1 MNAPAPEFEQVGKS
15 SVYETRVAGSVG
27 WAGYL
32 LASGTLPASIP
43 FQSSLTTYN
52 GHYLFCAARPAG
64 LDADPAGFAEK
75 ALRYISGATRNRA
88 VVWLA
93 SPSDPGMF
101 GDFKQYGL
109 PFLFI
114 ANVYQAT
121 DDLNLW
127 FGTNASFYILA
138 QTRLMI
144 SNGALQ
150 VYASASAVPPF
161 IGFRDKGFKTLGI
174 QLSAGAD
181 NRISAFVPFTGA
193 NTGCATFS
201 GVLDTNLA
209 FVAQGLGQGFRY
221 VVNNQT
227 SSSVETIDYQAFA
240 VSQLPP
246 SLPVAGSFDPS
257 DPANRV
263 ITAASLEQ
271 GYLRSGMALKGAP
284 GLVSQYRTTGGLPV
298 VLTPL
303 GSDDADIAPALG
315 AGGFAWATGA
325 MRTALTGTAAVYLG
339 LTGKYGLGVD
349 KIVAGTPQRLMGG
362 VFGSESLSFITY
374 DHALPSARNDLLHT
388 IPARPGY
395 APVFPFETAD
405 LNMPDSGAVS
415 PRLTHDYQTG
425 WSTLVAGAGSIAYSA
440 EPEGSALY
448 AALPSDPAPNADDV
462 AVLGSAPPAMPL
474 AQGADR
480 TFPLVPYGG
489 AAGVDGRTLVQ
500 FESQIIAATRKT
512 LISSYGADTWAARA
526 QATRTFASAGPR
538 AMETPPIDGTTPQ
551 GFIVQRDPATG
562 AYLKV
567 TMAQSLIPPLPPS
580 PPPPSPQTGE
590 ASVLP
595 FELVHPTVAMQDAL
609 QTNQLFMVAVNPEP
623 LTDPAVSA
631 TFSNTVRMADWTM
644 TANVGAGASATAYK
658 NVLIMKFCSGSLL
671 ERVTNPNRWTAAE
684 TFSILPGT
692 PPETRALSYTGL
704 SQWLQD
710 YIAAAIAKSTGPS
723 GAFYQNFA
731 QIAAD
736 PDWTGV
742 IVLAADLSAQ
752 DLPKEIAGLAAGI
765 DFTRFAA
772 HHFGFT
778 VSRVEVDKASS
789 QISMAKGNSSL
800 FGLIDYEDPLYAAN
814 IAAGVGPSVPVPVS
828 MQGDFD
834 FTVLQLQS
842 LFEHAKLV
850 RFQSHIQ
857 LSIKA
862 LFAAPVTKLFNAGQG
877 QPFPGIVLGGSY
889 VEQNGRASYVFE
901 QNDPNVLISPSNVL
915 PAVAFN
921 RVQFNTLGTR
931 DNGATVAS
939 SFLVWGAFDFTALTN
954 TMGDTL
960 DLLSFGSPA
969 GTPPSAL
976 GKGLAFSGL
985 MIGMSYPATTPS
997 AKRFAVDTGNL
1008 AWDLNASAP
1017 RDESLFRGFALQLK
1031 SFVNATGDQKP
1042 GDFGFLP
1049 VTSQLNLAE
1058 LGGPWFGA
1066 VYDITLGGPGALAS
1080 GMGFQSQLLAAWSPA
1095 TTGTDSERSLFIGM
1109 SLPGAAPGASMFS
1122 LQGVLKVAVGSVSIL
1137 RQPVAK
1143 APGRTLIAGE
1153 QDFFY
1158 CLRIDDIGIKIF
1170 GIVKLPPSANI
1181 QFFLFGDP
1189 NSSGSLGWYAAY
1201 VADDN
1206 PGCSQSLAFAP
1217 VAETHAEEP
1226 A

>member
-1 MNAPAPEFEQVGKS
+1 MDAPVPQFEQVGTS

-32 LASGTLPASIP
+32 LPPGGSLPGSIG
-43 FQSSLTTYN
+43 FEASLTSQN
-52 GHYLFCAARPAG
+52 GNYLFCTARPAG
-64 LDADPAGFAEK
+64 LDADPAGFAAK
-75 ALRYISGATRNRA
+75 ALAYIAKAAPRSRA
-88 VVWLA
+88 IVWLA
-93 SPSDPGMF
+93 SASDPGMF

-109 PFLFI
+109 PFMF
-114 ANVYQAT
+114 AQNVYGVT
-121 DDLNLW
+121 SDLNLW
-127 FGTNASFYILA
+127 FGANASFYILN
-138 QTRLMI
+138 QTRLAI
-144 SNGALQ
+144 VDGALQ
-150 VYASASAVPPF
+150 FHASSSSVPPF
-161 IGFRDKGFKTLGI
+161 IGFRDKGLKTLGI
-174 QLSAGAD
+174 QLAPGAN
-181 NRISAFVPFTGA
+181 NRISIFVPFSGA
-193 NTGCATFS
+193 NTGCATFN
-201 GVLDTNLA
+201 GAVNTNLA
-209 FVAQGLGQGFRY
+209 FVTQGLGQGFRY
-221 VVNNQT
+221 IVNDQA
-227 SSSVETIDYQAFA
+227 SGKVETVNYAAFA
-240 VSQLPP
+240 VPQLPA
-246 SLPVAGSFDPS
+246 SLPVAGAFDLS

-263 ITAASLEQ
+263 IPAALLEQ
-271 GYLRSGMALKGAP
+271 GYLRSGLALKGAP
-284 GLVSQYRTTGGLPV
+284 ALTSQYRTTGGLPV
-298 VLTPL
+298 VLTPI
-303 GSDDADIAPALG
+303 GSSDADIAPALG
-315 AGGFAWATGA
+315 AGGFAWATA
-325 MRTALTGTAAVYLG
+325 AASTAPTVSAAAYLG
-339 LTGKYGLGVD
+339 LAGRYGLGV
-349 KIVAGTPQRLMGG
+349 AGIAPGKPEKLMGG
-362 VFGSESLSFITY
+362 LFGSESLSFQTY
-374 DHALPSARNDLLHT
+374 DPGLSAAQNDLLNS
-388 IPARPGY
+388 IPSQPAY
-395 APVFPFETAD
+395 APVFPFDTVD
-405 LNMPDSGAVS
+405 LNNPESGAVAD
-415 PRLTHDYQTG
+415 RLTAVYQTP
-425 WSTLVAGAGSIAYSA
+425 WSTLVAGAGTIDYSA

-448 AALPSDPAPNADDV
+448 GTLDSDPAPNAAGV
-462 AVLGSAPPAMPL
+462 AVLGSAPPNMPL
-474 AQGADR
+474 AQGNDK
-480 TFPLVPYGG
+480 TFPLAPYGG
-489 AAGVDGRTLVQ
+489 AAGAGVDGTTLVQ
-500 FESQIIAATRKT
+500 FESQIIAARRKT
-512 LISSYGADTWAARA
+512 LISGYGAKTWAARA
-526 QATRTFASAGPR
+526 KATQAFASASD
-538 AMETPPIDGTTPQ
+538 AAKAADPPTDGTTPQ
-551 GFIVQRDPATG
+551 GFIVQRDPTG

-567 TMAQSLIPPLPPS
+567 TMAQSVIPAPIPPPTLPD
-580 PPPPSPQTGE
+580 TI
-590 ASVLP
+590 LP
-595 FELVHPTVAMQDAL
+595 FELQHPTQAMQDAL

-623 LTDPAVSA
+623 FIDPAAQA
-631 TFSNTVRMADWTM
+631 TFSNTINIADWTM

-658 NVLIMKFCSGSLL
+658 NVLIMKFCSGSLQD
-671 ERVTNPNRWTAAE
+671 RVTNPNRWTAADA
-684 TFSILPGT
+684 FSLLPDT
-692 PPETRALSYTGL
+692 SPELKALSYTGL

-731 QIAAD
+731 QIAVD

-778 VSRVEVDKASS
+778 VSRVEVDKAAK

-814 IAAGVGPSVPVPVS
+814 ISAGVGPSVPVPVS

-842 LFEHAKLV
+842 LFEHARLV

-877 QPFPGIVLGGSY
+877 QPFPGIVLAGSY

-901 QNDPNVLISPSNVL
+901 QNDPNVLMSPSNVL

-939 SFLVWGAFDFTALTN
+939 SFLVWGAFDFTALK
-954 TMGDTL
+954 GKDDETL
-960 DLLSFGSPA
+960 DLLSFGSRD
-969 GTPPSAL
+969 GTLPPEL
-976 GKGLAFSGL
+976 GVGLAFSGL
-985 MIGMSYPATTPS
+985 TIGMTYPTTTPS
-997 AKRFAVDTGNL
+997 AKRFAMDTGNL
-1008 AWDLNASAP
+1008 AWDLNASFP
-1017 RDESLFRGFALQLK
+1017 REQSLFRGFALQLK

-1042 GDFGFLP
+1042 ADFGFLP
-1049 VTSQLNLAE
+1049 VTSALNLAE
-1058 LGGPWFGA
+1058 LDGPWFGA

-1080 GMGFQSQLLAAWSPA
+1080 GMGFQSQLLAAWSP
-1095 TTGTDSERSLFIGM
+1095 TTIGADSEHSLFIGM

-1137 RQPVAK
+1137 RQPVPT
-1143 APGRTLIAGE
+1143 APGRLLADGE

-1206 PGCSQSLAFAP
+1206 PGCGQSLAFAS
-1217 VAETHAEEP
+1217 VEDTRAEEP